1 MSTSNKK
8 KIILGFLILG
18 LILIIHYTGMYKK
31 FTFECFK
38 QNREYLLNFVD
49 RHYLTS
55 VLGYIILYILTVVS
69 SFPLAGLL
77 TVVGGFLFGV
87 ILGTIYTNIGGVIG
101 AILAF
106 LMFRYFFGETLQEKY
121 GEKLEHFNKNI
132 DEYGAVYLLI
142 LHVMSVIPFFII
154 NILASLT
161 KIPLK
166 TFIWTTSL
174 GIIPGSI
181 VYAYAGKQLCQ
192 INSMREIFS
201 IKVLISFAL
210 LGCLGLISLLFEKYK
225 NSKQNS

>member
-1 MSTSNKK
+1 MNTGNKK
-8 KIILGFLILG
+8 KIFFGFLILG
-18 LILIIHYTGMYKK
+18 LILTIHYTGIYKK

-49 RHYLTS
+49 KNYFLS
-55 VLGYIILYILTVVS
+55 VLAYILLYIITVVS

-87 ILGTIYTNIGGVIG
+87 IFGTIYTDIGGVIG

-106 LMFRYFFGETLQEKY
+106 LMFRYFFGHALQEKY
-121 GEKLEHFNKNI
+121 GQKLESFNKNI

-161 KIPLK
+161 RIPLS
-166 TFIWTTSL
+166 TFIWTTAI

-181 VYAYAGKQLCQ
+181 VYAYAGKQLCL
-192 INSMREIFS
+192 INSMSEIFS
-201 IKVLISFAL
+201 FKVLISFAL
-210 LGCLGLISLLFEKYK
+210 LGCLGLLSLVFEKYK
-225 NSKQNS
+225 KSKHGQ